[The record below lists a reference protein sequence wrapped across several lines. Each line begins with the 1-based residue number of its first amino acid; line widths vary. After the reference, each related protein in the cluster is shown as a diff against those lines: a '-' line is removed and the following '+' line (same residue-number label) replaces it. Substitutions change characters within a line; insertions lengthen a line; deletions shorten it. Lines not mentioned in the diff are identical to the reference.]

1 MCTEA
6 APRCATVCV
15 NAVHERIP
23 FIDVETRKEREG
35 PVYRERERHS
45 GDKEKEEE
53 GQGEEVEEEEW
64 EKRRRERGAI
74 WIRHRRQVGE
84 KGLMKKFSNGG
95 EQSAAV
101 GLF

>member
-23 FIDVETRKEREG
+23 FIDVETRREREG

-45 GDKEKEEE
+45 GDKEEEE
-53 GQGEEVEEEEW
+53 ERQGEGEEW